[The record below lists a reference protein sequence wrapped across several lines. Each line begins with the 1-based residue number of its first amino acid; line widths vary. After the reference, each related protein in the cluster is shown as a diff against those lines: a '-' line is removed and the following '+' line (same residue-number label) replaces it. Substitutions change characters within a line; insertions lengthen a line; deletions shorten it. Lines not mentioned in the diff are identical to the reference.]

1 MIISLI
7 VAASINRVIGR
18 DEVIPWKIPGEQK
31 RFKDLTSGKS
41 IIMGRK
47 TYESI
52 GKPLPDR
59 TTIIISRS
67 QEIVA
72 EHCTTVRSLHEA
84 YELLKDQQEIFVAGG
99 GEIYKEALPY
109 ADKIYLTVIEREI
122 EGNIYFPEFNKDD
135 FNITY
140 QERIDGEIPYTYYTY
155 ERKIVQTTN
164 DSA

>member
-7 VAASINRVIGR
+7 AAASINRVIGM

-31 RFKDLTSGKS
+31 RFKDLTCGKS

-59 TTIIISRS
+59 KTIIISRS
-67 QEIVA
+67 QEIIA
-72 EHCTTVRSLHEA
+72 ENCTTVRSLQEA
-84 YELLKDQQEIFVAGG
+84 YELLIDQEEIFIAGG
-99 GEIYKEALPY
+99 GEIYREALPN

-122 EGNIYFPEFNKDD
+122 AGNILFPNFNKEL
-135 FNITY
+135 FKITY
-140 QERIDGEIPYTYYTY
+140 QEKMDGELPYTYYTY
-155 ERKIVQTTN
+155 ERQ
-164 DSA
+164 